1 VDARILGIF
10 GDSVTTDHI
19 SPAGAIAAAS
29 PTGEYLQEHGVEI
42 RDFNTYGSRRG
53 NDRVMSRGTFANRRV
68 RNLMTPDV
76 EGGYTLQYPEETQ
89 TTIYEAALHY
99 SENEVPTV
107 IFAGQDYGMGSSRDW
122 AAKGP
127 KLLGVK
133 AVVVESFERIHRS
146 NLIGMGVLP
155 LQFKS
160 GENVQT
166 LNLDGSEIISITGF
180 AEDLQPGQMATM
192 NIVRANGEIQTTE
205 LLIRIDSPVEVEYYK
220 HGGILDYVIRNFL
233 SA

>member
-1 VDARILGIF
+1 
-10 GDSVTTDHI
+10 
-19 SPAGAIAAAS
+19 
-29 PTGEYLQEHGVEI
+29 
-42 RDFNTYGSRRG
+42 
-53 NDRVMSRGTFANRRV
+53 MSRGTFANRRV

-76 EGGYTLQYPEETQ
+76 EGGYTLQYPEGAQ
-89 TTIYEAALHY
+89 TTIYEAALQY

-133 AVVVESFERIHRS
+133 AVVVESYERIHRS
-146 NLIGMGVLP
+146 NLIGMGILP
-155 LQFKS
+155 LQFKD

-180 AEDLQPGQMATM
+180 ADNLEPGQMATM
-192 NIVRANGEIQTTE
+192 KIVRANGETETTE

>member
-1 VDARILGIF
+1 
-10 GDSVTTDHI
+10 
-19 SPAGAIAAAS
+19 
-29 PTGEYLQEHGVEI
+29 
-42 RDFNTYGSRRG
+42 
-53 NDRVMSRGTFANRRV
+53 
-68 RNLMTPDV
+68 MTPDV
-76 EGGYTLQYPEETQ
+76 EGGFTIQYPEGTQ
-89 TTIYEAALHY
+89 TTIYEVSPLSY
-99 SENEVPTV
+99 RENSVPTV
-107 IFAGQDYGMGSSRDW
+107 IFAGLRFTVWGSSRDW

-133 AVVVESFERIHRS
+133 AVVVESYERIHRS

-155 LQFKS
+155 LQFKA
-160 GENVQT
+160 GENVET

-180 AEDLQPGQMATM
+180 ADDLQPGQMATM
-192 NIVRANGEIQTTE
+192 KIVRANGETQTTE

>member
-1 VDARILGIF
+1 
-10 GDSVTTDHI
+10 
-19 SPAGAIAAAS
+19 
-29 PTGEYLQEHGVEI
+29 
-42 RDFNTYGSRRG
+42 
-53 NDRVMSRGTFANRRV
+53 
-68 RNLMTPDV
+68 
-76 EGGYTLQYPEETQ
+76 
-89 TTIYEAALHY
+89 
-99 SENEVPTV
+99 
-107 IFAGQDYGMGSSRDW
+107 MGSSRDW

-192 NIVRANGEIQTTE
+192 NIVRANGETQTTE

-233 SA
+233 SD